1 MFYFNNL
8 SLKSLSVCS
17 FIGTWNVGSTKPGK
31 PYVAKWPD
39 KYGNVKTRNVTRPE
53 IIGTFF
59 GNSNCI
65 DVGNQ
70 LRQDVLALERHWLT
84 KNPWFRIDCTVI
96 GITVVDS
103 FQAAKHQAP
112 TCAKIDKM
120 GVKDFA
126 MFVAHG
132 LIKRDMSKES
142 KSVVLPSGGIATSTD
157 QGVEVQ
163 QLALPKTLEEVMFEH
178 RITKTD
184 QRKGNC
190 YGGLGQ
196 LVRRQ
201 CNIRAEGCEGQCTHE
216 CQHEVCKATV
226 HRALNRFGPTQGL
239 FVCQSYYC
247 RLKHWK
253 DIMSLANSTCTPC
266 D

>member
-65 DVGNQ
+65 DVRNQ
-70 LRQDVLALERHWLT
+70 LCQDVLARERYWLT
-84 KNPWFRIDCTVI
+84 KNLWLRIIDCTVI

-103 FQAAKHQAP
+103 FQAAMHQAP
-112 TCAKIDKM
+112 TCAKIDKI
-120 GVKDFA
+120 GVKDFG
-126 MFVAHG
+126 MFVAHD

-163 QLALPKTLEEVMFEH
+163 QLALPKTLEEVMIEH
-178 RITKTD
+178 QITKTD
-184 QRKGNC
+184 QRK
-190 YGGLGQ
+190 
-196 LVRRQ
+196 
-201 CNIRAEGCEGQCTHE
+201 
-216 CQHEVCKATV
+216 
-226 HRALNRFGPTQGL
+226 
-239 FVCQSYYC
+239 
-247 RLKHWK
+247 
-253 DIMSLANSTCTPC
+253 
-266 D
+266 

>member
-1 MFYFNNL
+1 M
-8 SLKSLSVCS
+8 V
-17 FIGTWNVGSTKPGK
+17 
-31 PYVAKWPD
+31 
-39 KYGNVKTRNVTRPE
+39 
-53 IIGTFF
+53 
-59 GNSNCI
+59 
-65 DVGNQ
+65 
-70 LRQDVLALERHWLT
+70 
-84 KNPWFRIDCTVI
+84 
-96 GITVVDS
+96 GITAVDS

-126 MFVAHG
+126 MFVAHD
-132 LIKRDMSKES
+132 LIKHDMSKES

-178 RITKTD
+178 QITKTD

-226 HRALNRFGPTQGL
+226 HRALNWFGPTQGI
-239 FVCQSYYC
+239 FVCQSYGRGPHAHNIQHRQGPSRFLVC
-247 RLKHWK
+247 K
-253 DIMSLANSTCTPC
+253 S
-266 D
+266 